1 MSRPPNEDDGDAG
14 SARARTAA
22 PGDRPRAT
30 RGAIGAE
37 TAARAAVA
45 MARVVAFKPAS
56 DGEAG
61 RVTSVEEG
69 IPGED
74 STAREVPAPSNGLA
88 RGVGSGSPPPR
99 RVSTLVTRTP
109 PCAESRAPVPR
120 VARRGSSRRLVSSAC
135 QTAWGGATGG
145 KKKTSIP
152 LNRRAGSLS
161 RGQSG
166 ARRATIRARALTSRV
181 TANVPRAFRADRVGV
196 PRVPPG
202 WVTARRL
209 NGLYLRPHERYLRWR
224 DELSSVASLAFR
236 VYFLTD
242 RHARLMANCVKTL
255 QILTEDP
262 CTAVGFS
269 FSTRGC
275 DGDFENEF
283 QRLASGSAPP
293 SRFTSPR
300 AQVADPH
307 AANPT
312 PRAYH
317 TAPQLEPGAR
327 APATRAAVG
336 QASPDLAIPSP

>member
-1 MSRPPNEDDGDAG
+1 MRGES
-14 SARARTAA
+14 SARPA
-22 PGDRPRAT
+22 G
-30 RGAIGAE
+30 
-37 TAARAAVA
+37 RAAAIEPSTRLERVSNRVGRRHWREEENEHPA
-45 MARVVAFKPAS
+45 QPPGPDHARVV
-56 DGEAG
+56 
-61 RVTSVEEG
+61 
-69 IPGED
+69 
-74 STAREVPAPSNGLA
+74 
-88 RGVGSGSPPPR
+88 GS
-99 RVSTLVTRTP
+99 
-109 PCAESRAPVPR
+109 
-120 VARRGSSRRLVSSAC
+120 
-135 QTAWGGATGG
+135 
-145 KKKTSIP
+145 
-152 LNRRAGSLS
+152 
-161 RGQSG
+161 SG

-242 RHARLMANCVKTL
+242 RHARLMANCVKTR
-255 QILTEDP
+255 QILTEEP

-275 DGDFENEF
+275 DEDFENEF

-336 QASPDLAIPSP
+336 QASADLATPSP